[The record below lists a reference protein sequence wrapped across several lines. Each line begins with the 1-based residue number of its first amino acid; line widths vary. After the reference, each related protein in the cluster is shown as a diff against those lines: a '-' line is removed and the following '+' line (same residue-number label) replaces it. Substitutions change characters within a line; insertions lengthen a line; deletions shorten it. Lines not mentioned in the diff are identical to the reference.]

1 MAKREFISPFLPYF
15 LEAASY
21 VLSGKIGGGK
31 VPQERIRII
40 SQGTPVTHRGSILYW
55 MHMNRR
61 WSWNF
66 AIDRLLEWRAQGLQN
81 VIVLETLP
89 FHQVLTDRHA
99 AFVMQG
105 MQESESLA
113 EGAPFVYRA
122 ELRKCGKVLV
132 EYLQQLMKTVDVV
145 IVDDH
150 PGREYRRFL
159 ESLPDHTSARIE
171 AVDSCGLIPFR
182 SVWRYFPTARG
193 FRSFLRSYLPENL
206 FALPDPRSLIERL
219 DSAEKANRSF
229 VTDWQRNDE
238 VVLSP
243 QQVARELPIDHSATV
258 VSTPGGPSAARKRWR
273 EFLETSLEQYPER
286 RNHPDENGVS
296 GMAPYL
302 HFGYISPYE
311 MVVDLLKRAVE
322 MGWSCEQSPKD
333 ARAEIWWN
341 LPPCIAEF
349 LDQFLVWR
357 ELGLNLCLHC
367 DNYDHFE
374 SLPEWA
380 RRTLAKHA
388 FDPRP
393 VTYTL
398 EQLEF
403 AQTHD
408 RVWNAA
414 QNELREEG
422 RIHNYLRML
431 WGKKIVEWTR
441 DPQTALEW
449 MIYLNNKYGLDGS
462 DPNSYTGITWILGRY
477 DRAWGP
483 ERPIFGLVRY
493 MSTDNARRK
502 IRLKKYLERYAP
514 EIKKSQS

>member
-1 MAKREFISPFLPYF
+1 MAKSEFISPFRPYF
-15 LEAASY
+15 LEAASH

-31 VPQERIRII
+31 VPQERIRVI
-40 SQGTPVTHRGSILYW
+40 SQGESVNPGGSVLYW

-105 MQESESLA
+105 MQEFEGLA
-113 EGAPFVYRA
+113 ECGPFIYRA
-122 ELRKCGKVLV
+122 QSRKCGQVIVKYVQDLA
-132 EYLQQLMKTVDVV
+132 KTVDVL

-150 PGREYRRFL
+150 PDRDYRHFL
-159 ESLPDHTSARIE
+159 DDLPNHTSARIE
-171 AVDSCGLIPFR
+171 AIDSCGLIPFR
-182 SVWRYFPTARG
+182 SASRFFPTARG
-193 FRSFLRSYLPENL
+193 FRRLVRSHLAESL
-206 FALPDPRSLIERL
+206 FALPDPRSLIERF
-219 DSAEKANRSF
+219 D
-229 VTDWQRNDE
+229 
-238 VVLSP
+238 SP
-243 QQVARELPIDHSATV
+243 QRPNKPLWIGWLKDHEAIMAPQQAVRELPIDHSAAV

-273 EFLETSLEQYPER
+273 EFRETSLEHYPER

-302 HFGYISPYE
+302 HFGFISPYE

-322 MGWSCEQSPKD
+322 MRWSCEQSPED
-333 ARAEIWWN
+333 ARPEIWWN
-341 LPPCIAEF
+341 LPPCVAEF
-349 LDQFLVWR
+349 LDQLVVWR

-422 RIHNYLRML
+422 RLHNYLRML

-449 MIYLNNKYGLDGS
+449 MIFLNNKYGLDGS

-502 IRLKKYLERYAP
+502 LRLKKYLERYAP
-514 EIKKSQS
+514 EIKESQS